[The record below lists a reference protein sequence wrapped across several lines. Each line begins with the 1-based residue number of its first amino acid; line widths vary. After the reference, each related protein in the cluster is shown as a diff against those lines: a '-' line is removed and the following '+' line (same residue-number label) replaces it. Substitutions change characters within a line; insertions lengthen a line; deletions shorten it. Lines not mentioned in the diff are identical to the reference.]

1 MGPELSYLI
10 SNRTTTQR
18 TPASEAAQRWS
29 SRAAVAVAMLRAASR
44 ASLVARKNALAARR
58 YSAEPFDAARA
69 AHELEVARLK
79 LEEKKLDQGRGAWE
93 VLFGVKRETAQMLNL
108 CMAGGVFISSGLYLV
123 TSQLLESKAAL
134 QAVTHTRVKKQ
145 QEASLG
151 GAHRDRRRPELDH
164 GERND
169 RRR

>member
-1 MGPELSYLI
+1 
-10 SNRTTTQR
+10 
-18 TPASEAAQRWS
+18 
-29 SRAAVAVAMLRAASR
+29 MLRAASR

-93 VLFGVKRETAQMLNL
+93 VLFGVKRETAQKLNL
-108 CMAGGVFISSGLYLV
+108 SMAGGVFISSVVYLV

-134 QAVTHTRVKKQ
+134 QAVTHTANAASQDVRALISNAQRACRKQ
-145 QEASLG
+145 RCSLAQQAS
-151 GAHRDRRRPELDH
+151 APPSDES
-164 GERND
+164 
-169 RRR
+169 